1 MAVLIGHNRH
11 RQHTAADTGVRE
23 GDSDTRGEVGIGRE
37 GGDFFLYWKPVPELR
52 QKLFLP

>member
-37 GGDFFLYWKPVPELR
+37 GGDFFGIGNR
-52 QKLFLP
+52 SQN